1 VRGLSSLRD
10 RRTRLAAYAAVVVV
24 LALAL
29 SFQAATAGSVSAGTA
44 SDERWTEPSPTATT
58 EPAAEGT
65 SPATETSAPSAT
77 SAETTVGDGEVGTD
91 RNRSGVL
98 VTVQSYGGFGQNNG
112 RAVIVENGEEVWSF
126 APEDSRVFDAE
137 LLDNGNVLVSYAT
150 KLPASA
156 CPERT
161 LEYRPEECV
170 RNNVVE
176 LDYDT
181 KEPVFEYR
189 WYDAFVT
196 HHEVHDAD
204 RLPSGETVVID
215 MGDDRTFVVAEN
227 ESIVWEWSAREHL
240 GEGSSFR
247 EQYGGPEREGPESD
261 WTHMNDVDRTD
272 DGDFLLS
279 IRNFDVVIEV
289 NRSTK
294 AVDHVTGLPRDG
306 GEDVEGREP
315 VLDEQHNPT
324 LVGDESALLVADS
337 EADRV
342 VEIDRSTGE
351 VVWTYDEDLV
361 WPRDADR
368 LPNGNTLV
376 TNSLGYEVVEVTPDG
391 EVTWSYQVRQEGK
404 RGIPYEADRVSL
416 PEEPSSMPSIRELRA
431 DDGEG
436 SGDGTARPTATDGG
450 EAGDGGGSLD
460 RYRGFALLYLPW
472 WVGSFELWLLVGI
485 VLVALVALGDGVA
498 YAVGRARHELS
509 D

>member
-1 VRGLSSLRD
+1 
-10 RRTRLAAYAAVVVV
+10 V

-29 SFQAATAGSVSAGTA
+29 SFQAATAGSVSAGPA
-44 SDERWTEPSPTATT
+44 SDERWTGEVPETTAGGEGT
-58 EPAAEGT
+58 AAETASGDG
-65 SPATETSAPSAT
+65 
-77 SAETTVGDGEVGTD
+77 TTVAATGTGGGDGDGSTAEGGGERV
-91 RNRSGVL
+91 GVL

-112 RAVIVENGEEVWSF
+112 RAVIVEDGEEVWSF
-126 APEDSRVFDAE
+126 APADSRVFDAE
-137 LLDNGNVLVSYAT
+137 LLENGNVLVSYAT
-150 KLPASA
+150 KLPASE

-161 LEYRPEECV
+161 LEHRPGECV

-189 WYDAFVT
+189 WYDAFIEF
-196 HHEVHDAD
+196 HEVHDAD

-215 MGDDRTFVVAEN
+215 MGNDRTFVVAEN
-227 ESIVWEWSAREHL
+227 ESVVWEWSAREHL
-240 GEGSSFR
+240 GEGSQFR
-247 EQYGGPEREGPESD
+247 ETYGGPEREGPESD

-272 DGDFLLS
+272 DGDFLMS
-279 IRNFDVVIEV
+279 IRNFDVVVEV

-294 AVDHVTGLPRDG
+294 AIDHVTGLPRDNG
-306 GEDVEGREP
+306 KDVAGREP
-315 VLDEQHNPT
+315 VLSEQHNPM

-376 TNSLGYEVVEVTPDG
+376 TNSLGYEVLEVTPAG
-391 EVTWSYQVRQEGK
+391 EVTWSYQVRHEGQ

-416 PEEPSSMPSIRELRA
+416 PEEPGSMPSIRELRA
-431 DDGEG
+431 GDGGPGAGGTPDGTTGDPGG
-436 SGDGTARPTATDGG
+436 SGDGGG
-450 EAGDGGGSLD
+450 VVD

-472 WVGSFELWLLVGI
+472 WVGPFELWLLVGV
-485 VLVALVALGDGVA
+485 VLVGVVALGDGVA
-498 YAVGRARHELS
+498 YAVGRARRELA